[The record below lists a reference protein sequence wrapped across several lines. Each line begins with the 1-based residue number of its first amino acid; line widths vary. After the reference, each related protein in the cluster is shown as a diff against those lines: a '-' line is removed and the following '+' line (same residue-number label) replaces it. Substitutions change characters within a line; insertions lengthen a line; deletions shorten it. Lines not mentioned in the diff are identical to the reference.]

1 MSRFNFTFIL
11 IKKNEHITRIIIKF
25 LNTFREHFYQRISHS
40 STRTSTNRESRFM
53 AKPRIERIAWE

>member
-25 LNTFREHFYQRISHS
+25 LNIFREHLYQRISHS
-40 STRTSTNRESRFM
+40 SRRELRQTASRDLW
-53 AKPRIERIAWE
+53 RSLG

>member
-25 LNTFREHFYQRISHS
+25 FKYFQ
-40 STRTSTNRESRFM
+40 RTSLSTYQSFFDENFD
-53 AKPRIERIAWE
+53 KPRVEIYGEA